1 MDFTSANT
9 GLWSAIIQLGI
20 IAATI
25 LAANVLRRK
34 IPVIRRTLM
43 PTAVLGGFI
52 LLIVRNTK
60 LMGIDTMFL
69 EMITYHC
76 IAIGFIALSLRI
88 PSPDKTGSTDS
99 LTAPKSGALII
110 STYVIQ
116 GIMGLIITLGL
127 AYTFMPNLFKAAGIL
142 LPMGYGQGPGQANN
156 VGGMYEALGF
166 AGGRSFGLTIAAS
179 GYLVACIVG
188 VAYLNWL
195 VRTGKAKVQHY
206 DEVEESMS
214 VDKFQ
219 DRNEIPVSE
228 SIDRFSMQVT
238 LVLIVYLITYLVLHG
253 LSALVASAAPG
264 LSSTLKP
271 LLWGFNFVVGA
282 LVAIGLRVVFKGLRK
297 TKLMTRQYQNNYLL
311 SRISGV
317 AFDIMI
323 VAGIASIDIADLS
336 GLWIP
341 FILMSIAGAVG
352 TYYWLK
358 RICQVIYPD
367 YFYEGMVSM
376 YGMLTGTISSGVLLL
391 REIDPDF
398 DTPAANNLLTGSSF
412 AIVMGAPMLLLI
424 GLAPVSPLMAFVTLG
439 LLFVYLVL
447 LLLFL
452 FKAKARS

>member
-166 AGGRSFGLTIAAS
+166 AGGRPLDLPLPHRDI
-179 GYLVACIVG
+179 
-188 VAYLNWL
+188 WL
-195 VRTGKAKVQHY
+195 
-206 DEVEESMS
+206 
-214 VDKFQ
+214 
-219 DRNEIPVSE
+219 PVSW
-228 SIDRFSMQVT
+228 S
-238 LVLIVYLITYLVLHG
+238 
-253 LSALVASAAPG
+253 
-264 LSSTLKP
+264 
-271 LLWGFNFVVGA
+271 
-282 LVAIGLRVVFKGLRK
+282 
-297 TKLMTRQYQNNYLL
+297 
-311 SRISGV
+311 
-317 AFDIMI
+317 
-323 VAGIASIDIADLS
+323 
-336 GLWIP
+336 
-341 FILMSIAGAVG
+341 
-352 TYYWLK
+352 
-358 RICQVIYPD
+358 C
-367 YFYEGMVSM
+367 
-376 YGMLTGTISSGVLLL
+376 
-391 REIDPDF
+391 
-398 DTPAANNLLTGSSF
+398 
-412 AIVMGAPMLLLI
+412 
-424 GLAPVSPLMAFVTLG
+424 
-439 LLFVYLVL
+439 LFEL
-447 LLLFL
+447 
-452 FKAKARS
+452 ARSHRQSEGTAL